1 MIQIDHAVRT
11 FRDRK
16 QTVQAL
22 QDVSLHVHKGDIYG
36 IVGFSGAGKSTLL
49 RLVNGLEKPDS
60 GSIRVAG
67 QDLQK
72 LKQKELLRLRRRIG
86 MVFQQFNLLEAR
98 TVRYNVSVPLL
109 LAGVPG
115 AEVQQRVQEVLRF
128 VELEDRENAY
138 VSQLS
143 GGQKQRVGIARALAT
158 RPDILLCDEATSA
171 LDPQTT
177 ESILLLLR
185 RVNREMGVT
194 ILLITHQMQ
203 VIQRICN
210 RVAVM
215 ERGKIV
221 EQGSVLSVFGT
232 PREEITRHF
241 VRTVVQDQIP
251 EAFMSL
257 VMNEQRNQ
265 RLERLKFIGDAVKE
279 PLISSL
285 CRMEGLEVNI
295 LGASI
300 QELQD
305 TVMSVFI
312 LQLIGEDPQIAEAE
326 KRIDRAGA
334 LRERL
339 VAEA

>member
-1 MIQIDHAVRT
+1 MEGVSILLHCC
-11 FRDRK
+11 
-16 QTVQAL
+16 QADFL
-22 QDVSLHVHKGDIYG
+22 G
-36 IVGFSGAGKSTLL
+36 
-49 RLVNGLEKPDS
+49 
-60 GSIRVAG
+60 
-67 QDLQK
+67 
-72 LKQKELLRLRRRIG
+72 
-86 MVFQQFNLLEAR
+86 
-98 TVRYNVSVPLL
+98 LL
-109 LAGVPG
+109 LDVFKG
-115 AEVQQRVQEVLRF
+115 
-128 VELEDRENAY
+128 
-138 VSQLS
+138 
-143 GGQKQRVGIARALAT
+143 
-158 RPDILLCDEATSA
+158 
-171 LDPQTT
+171 

-257 VMNEQRNQ
+257 VMNEQRSQ

>member
-1 MIQIDHAVRT
+1 M
-11 FRDRK
+11 
-16 QTVQAL
+16 
-22 QDVSLHVHKGDIYG
+22 
-36 IVGFSGAGKSTLL
+36 
-49 RLVNGLEKPDS
+49 
-60 GSIRVAG
+60 
-67 QDLQK
+67 
-72 LKQKELLRLRRRIG
+72 
-86 MVFQQFNLLEAR
+86 
-98 TVRYNVSVPLL
+98 
-109 LAGVPG
+109 
-115 AEVQQRVQEVLRF
+115 
-128 VELEDRENAY
+128 
-138 VSQLS
+138 
-143 GGQKQRVGIARALAT
+143 
-158 RPDILLCDEATSA
+158 
-171 LDPQTT
+171 
-177 ESILLLLR
+177 
-185 RVNREMGVT
+185 T